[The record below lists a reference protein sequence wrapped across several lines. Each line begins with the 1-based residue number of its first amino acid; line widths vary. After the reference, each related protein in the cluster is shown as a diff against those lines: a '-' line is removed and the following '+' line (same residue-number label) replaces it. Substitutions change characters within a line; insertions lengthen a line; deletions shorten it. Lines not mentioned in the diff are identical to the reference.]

1 MGTDIDRA
9 SPRLKDAEITS
20 VSRLSRLYGELLI
33 AMRRLYQTCHLVH
46 ADLSEYNILYHD
58 NHLYVI
64 DVSQSVEHEHPSA
77 FDFLRLDI
85 KNVEDFF
92 RKKAGG
98 AVRTLGLRR
107 TWNFITQEEIPGI
120 TPAEEKDEKHL
131 DEAEAKLLD
140 ILKDWLDEEDEPDA
154 EEPESAAAEKKDGDA
169 AEEST
174 AAEGSEPPKPKKK
187 TKAEK
192 QVDDNVF
199 FSSYIPRTLGEVLD
213 PERDIDILK
222 QGGGDQLIYADIAK
236 LDLNAAKP
244 QETAEVT
251 EEPEQEPEAEE
262 EAKPAA
268 AEGGEAPTDTPTK
281 KKSVRWEDEENEED
295 EEEEP
300 AEEEI
305 EKKPRGFRH
314 EDKDAK
320 RERKKALKEEMREK
334 RKNKMPKAEKA
345 RLIKKSG
352 R

>member
-1 MGTDIDRA
+1 
-9 SPRLKDAEITS
+9 
-20 VSRLSRLYGELLI
+20 
-33 AMRRLYQTCHLVH
+33 MRRLYQTCHLVH
-46 ADLSEYNILYHD
+46 ADLSEYNILYHN
-58 NHLYVI
+58 NHLYII

-92 RKKAGG
+92 HKKANG
-98 AVRTLGLRR
+98 AVGTLGLRR

-120 TPAEEKDEKHL
+120 TPTEEM
-131 DEAEAKLLD
+131 
-140 ILKDWLDEEDEPDA
+140 DEEDEPDA
-154 EEPESAAAEKKDGDA
+154 EEPEASTAETKDGDA
-169 AEEST
+169 AEGSAA

-187 TKAEK
+187 TTAEK

-236 LDLNAAKP
+236 LDLNAAKS
-244 QETAEVT
+244 QETAQVT
-251 EEPEQEPEAEE
+251 EEPEAQPEA
-262 EAKPAA
+262 A
-268 AEGGEAPTDTPTK
+268 GEATEPTEGDAPADSPTK
-281 KKSVRWEDEENEED
+281 KKSVRWEDEENEE

-300 AEEEI
+300 AEEEF

-334 RKNKMPKAEKA
+334 RKNKMPKAEKQ

-352 R
+352 GR

>member
-1 MGTDIDRA
+1 
-9 SPRLKDAEITS
+9 
-20 VSRLSRLYGELLI
+20 
-33 AMRRLYQTCHLVH
+33 MRRLYQTCHLVH

-58 NHLYVI
+58 NHLYII

-92 RKKAGG
+92 RKKANG

-107 TWNFITQEEIPGI
+107 TWNFITQEVIPGI
-120 TPAEEKDEKHL
+120 APAEEKDEKHL

-140 ILKDWLDEEDEPDA
+140 VLKDWLDEEEDEPDA
-154 EEPESAAAEKKDGDA
+154 DEPETTSTEKKEGADA
-169 AEEST
+169 EGSA

-244 QETAEVT
+244 QESAEVT
-251 EEPEQEPEAEE
+251 EEPEAEPEAGEQAE
-262 EAKPAA
+262 SAGAPAEA
-268 AEGGEAPTDTPTK
+268 GDAPTDTPAK
-281 KKSVRWEDEENEED
+281 KKSVRWEDEEGED
-295 EEEEP
+295 EEEEE
-300 AEEEI
+300 ATEEEF

-334 RKNKMPKAEKA
+334 RKNKMPKAEKQ

-352 R
+352 GR